1 MGSHSYAGPRHA
13 RTPGPRH
20 AKPMPPSAVH
30 RSAAAGG
37 LAAALIAGE
46 TFTLAGAAGAVTPDS
61 WAKLRACESSGNYA
75 VNTGNGFYG
84 AYQFSLQ
91 TWHGMGLP
99 GLPSDAAPA
108 VQDQAAQRLYD
119 ARGWQPW
126 PACSAKLG
134 LVDDRAA
141 SRGVERLALTPV
153 VATTP
158 AAPATPK
165 APAPPATPKA
175 PAPPATHR
183 STHVAATKPAVAGSW
198 SGHYLTTRDVG
209 HARADVT
216 AWQQQMVAAGYH
228 ITVDGR
234 YGKQSAAATTQFEAA
249 HGLTVE
255 HPGIVGPQV
264 WSALFK

>member
-1 MGSHSYAGPRHA
+1 
-13 RTPGPRH
+13 
-20 AKPMPPSAVH
+20 MPPSAVH

-37 LAAALIAGE
+37 LAAALMAGE
-46 TFTLAGAAGAVTPDS
+46 TLSLASSAGAVTADS
-61 WAKLRACESSGNYA
+61 WAKLRACESTSNYGI
-75 VNTGNGFYG
+75 NSGNGFYG
-84 AYQFSLQ
+84 AYQFNLQ
-91 TWHGMGLP
+91 TWHGLGYP

-126 PACSAKLG
+126 PACSARLG

-141 SRGVERLALTPV
+141 SRGGERLPLTPV

-158 AAPATPK
+158 AKPATAPAAPRV
-165 APAPPATPKA
+165 PAPPAAK
-175 PAPPATHR
+175 R
-183 STHVAATKPAVAGSW
+183 STHVATTKPAVAGSW

-209 HARADVT
+209 HVRADVT
-216 AWQQQMVAAGYH
+216 AWQEKMVAAGYH
-228 ITVDGR
+228 ITVDGK
-234 YGKQSAAATTQFEAA
+234 YGKQSAAATTQFEAT
-249 HGLTVE
+249 HGLSVE